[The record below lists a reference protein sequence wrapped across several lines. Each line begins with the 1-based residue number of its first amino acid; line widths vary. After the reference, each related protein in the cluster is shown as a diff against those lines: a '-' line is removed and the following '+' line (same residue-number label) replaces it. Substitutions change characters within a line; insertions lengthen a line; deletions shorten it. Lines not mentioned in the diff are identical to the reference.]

1 MATKTCREI
10 FVGSA
15 GILAHHRAARR
26 FVTGPVSRIDLRQ
39 GRQGAGGYHE
49 IGAAMLA
56 APAVGLRKE
65 TRMHIVMW
73 TFEVMEDKN
82 RNDLLIPMKGAAPK
96 FEGASG
102 LIRKCYGIAE
112 DARSVVETY
121 L

>member
-1 MATKTCREI
+1 
-10 FVGSA
+10 
-15 GILAHHRAARR
+15 
-26 FVTGPVSRIDLRQ
+26 
-39 GRQGAGGYHE
+39 
-49 IGAAMLA
+49 
-56 APAVGLRKE
+56 
-65 TRMHIVMW
+65 MHIVMW